1 MRTLQPGTHVRI
13 RWPRALRGTVGTVLR
28 VADGGY
34 EVGFLSE
41 RGRPEH
47 AVLRPRQLTV
57 VEADP
62 PPVTHG
68 VAQHHL
74 RRGRTAA

>member
-13 RWPRALRGTVGTVLR
+13 RRPLALRGTIATVLR

-34 EVGFLSE
+34 EVGFISE

-47 AVLRPRQLTV
+47 VVVRPRQLEV

-62 PPVTHG
+62 PPATHG
-68 VAQHHL
+68 VAAHHASQ
-74 RRGRTAA
+74 GRTAA